1 MLIFLDCSIATFST
15 VFARA
20 TAPISKMGFVEDD
33 TDLLKMFRDKNVVA
47 GLVDVVVITSP
58 KTRGQ
63 NIVKLGYF
71 KSGIFY
77 AWSRMSFSF

>member
-1 MLIFLDCSIATFST
+1 MTSTENNTDHDFWQLHIAQWQAS
-15 VFARA
+15 VWVMQV
-20 TAPISKMGFVEDD
+20 KMNSE
-33 TDLLKMFRDKNVVA
+33 T
-47 GLVDVVVITSP
+47 LVNKKAQPADIKDMPVCWHKG

-63 NIVKLGYF
+63 HIVKLGYF